1 MLPDSPVVHTEA
13 TVSIGLKNVLGVG
26 TSILHFFGITRKGR
40 CQCPE
45 RNPIY
50 NITVNRNRCASGSV
64 QLSPSFPL
72 HKYYLSRTNENSGFK
87 MFSIQVPT
95 WRQNAFVVSCCVS
108 NNNFGLFQTTHT
120 NKPFGTF
127 WHHPEIK

>member
-40 CQCPE
+40 CQFPE

-72 HKYYLSRTNENSGFK
+72 HKLLTLFYLGINYSFAKNYLDFLLNL
-87 MFSIQVPT
+87 
-95 WRQNAFVVSCCVS
+95 
-108 NNNFGLFQTTHT
+108 NFFT
-120 NKPFGTF
+120 
-127 WHHPEIK
+127 I